1 MSTVIRDTTRRCRD
15 YIGKLWKQAANVYKN
30 CEIFITDIRLVRKV
44 VYRMHGHLKNIV
56 NVKDD
61 PTEYPGLLAH
71 WIVEVFIHFYDLC
84 EIYILAPNISYHL
97 HIFSDLFLIDSDLW
111 INTG

>member
-30 CEIFITDIRLVRKV
+30 CEIFIADIRLMKKV
-44 VYRMHGHLKNIV
+44 VYRMHDHLKHIA

-61 PTEYPGLLAH
+61 PTEYPGLLAQ

-84 EIYILAPNISYHL
+84 EIYTCPKYLVTSAYIFRFISNR
-97 HIFSDLFLIDSDLW
+97 FRFVD
-111 INTG
+111 